1 MNVVSR
7 YHERMKPKQRLS
19 ASVDA
24 ALIDAVEDEVARGR
38 APTVSAWVSD
48 ALALKLERDRR
59 LAALAEFVAAYERDH
74 GVLTEDELRAA
85 KRRARAK
92 AVPVR
97 GARPTRSARSSG
109 RTR

>member
-1 MNVVSR
+1 MIVVSR

-24 ALIDAVEDEVARGR
+24 ALIDAVEDAVARGR

-48 ALALKLERDRR
+48 ALALKLERDQR
-59 LAALAEFVAAYERDH
+59 LAALADFVAAYEREH
-74 GVLTEDELRAA
+74 GVLTEDDLKAA
-85 KRRARAK
+85 TRRARAK

-97 GARPTRSARSSG
+97 GARASRKSR
-109 RTR
+109 